1 MRSVRLAIIAASTA
15 ALFAGCTHNAAPGVS
30 GGDVAVDSL
39 TATRTAVL
47 RVQNNYASEVRVYTV
62 VGGQA
67 NYVAKAMPGEVRTF
81 VLDPKLFP
89 NNDISFETR
98 PADGAATKT
107 VGPFKVNR
115 GETIELVVPTTLEMM
130 RASIHRSTP

>member
-1 MRSVRLAIIAASTA
+1 MRSVRFAVFAASTA
-15 ALFAGCTHNAAPGVS
+15 ALLAGCTHNAAPGVS
-30 GGDVAVDSL
+30 AGDVAVDSL

-89 NNDISFETR
+89 ATDISFETR

-115 GETIELVVPTTLEMM
+115 GETIELVVPTTLEMT